1 MPHVI
6 PVVAAAVCVLCFGV
20 SPANAAA
27 ADSDDAVAQ
36 PMPSGSV
43 ETETSGSSLSLLRL
57 GTKALAMIV
66 VPPYHFR
73 TFDNIVTRESSWD
86 VFAINP
92 SSGAYGIGQALP
104 PEKMASH
111 GADWRFNPLTQ
122 IRWTYDYMNER
133 YGSPDNAWEFWQ
145 EHHWY

>member
-20 SPANAAA
+20 GPATAAA
-27 ADSDDAVAQ
+27 ADSDDAIAP
-36 PMPSGSV
+36 PMPPVSA

-57 GTKALAMIV
+57 GTKALAMFV
-66 VPPYHFR
+66 VPPNHFR
-73 TFDNIVTRESSWD
+73 TFDNIVTRESSWN
-86 VFAINP
+86 VFATNP
-92 SSGAYGIGQALP
+92 ISGAYGIGQALP